1 VVSKKKKA
9 AMLAILAVME
19 EQVELLRKYIVMIDE
34 EKDVKKK

>member
-1 VVSKKKKA
+1 MVSKKKKA